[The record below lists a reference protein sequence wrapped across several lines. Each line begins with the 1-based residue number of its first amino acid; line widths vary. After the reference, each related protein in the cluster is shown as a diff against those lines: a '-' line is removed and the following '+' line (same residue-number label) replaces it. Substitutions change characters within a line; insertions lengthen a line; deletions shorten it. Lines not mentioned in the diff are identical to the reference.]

1 MTPVGALSLAEHWR
15 TRADELE
22 RYAPAAAVAFR
33 ECAAELDAQGRQD
46 ADAVLTLQEA
56 ALASGY
62 SPEHLRHQIAAGA
75 IPNVGRK
82 GRPRVRAGDLPRKA
96 PRAGNAYDPGADA
109 LSLVR
114 RTGH

>member
-1 MTPVGALSLAEHWR
+1 MTPASLATAWR
-15 TRADELE
+15 ARADELE
-22 RYAPAAAVAFR
+22 RFAPAAAIAFR
-33 ECAAELDAQGRQD
+33 ECAAELEAQTRHDAE
-46 ADAVLTLQEA
+46 AILTLGEA

-62 SPEHLRHQIAAGA
+62 SREHIRHQLAAGT
-75 IPNVGRK
+75 IKNVGKK

-96 PRAGNAYDPGADA
+96 TRTATAKAYDPGADA